1 MRAFRGLVLL
11 SSALLAGCGPG
22 FGKPCG
28 LTDEPEPNE
37 TRDQATMLALGA
49 DRPACSASETDEDWF
64 QLAPG
69 TAVGFYKVTLSAVGA
84 GTVEATVYA
93 ASDNGVVGTSEGTA
107 VGQNVTLL
115 FSAKANQGFRVRV
128 KGTAENAELPG
139 FKYTIGATFTA
150 AQDGFEPNDTRDTAT
165 ALTLNTPVNASFLA
179 GFAGGAPLPD
189 AAGDDWYRV
198 TLVAG
203 QRLNVALENVATNV
217 TPTVTVYAPDQSEY
231 ASESRPTAG
240 QSVLWTS
247 MDRLT
252 AAGVYHLKISPQALD
267 EAGGT
272 QPDHFTRLY
281 KLTVRQVP

>member
-1 MRAFRGLVLL
+1 MIGFRWVVLA
-11 SSALLAGCGPG
+11 SVAVLAGCGPG

-37 TRDQATMLALGA
+37 TRDQATMLALGT
-49 DRPACSASETDEDWF
+49 DRAACSASEADEDWF

-69 TAVGFYKVTLSAVGA
+69 TGVGFFKVTLSSVGA
-84 GTVEATVYA
+84 GTVEASIFA

-107 VGQNVTLL
+107 AGQNVTLV
-115 FSAKANQGFRVRV
+115 FSSKAGQTFRVRV
-128 KGTAENAELPG
+128 KGTAENAELPA
-139 FKYTIGATFTA
+139 FKYTVTATFTA
-150 AQDGFEPNDTRDTAT
+150 AQDTFEPNDTRDTAT

-179 GFAGGAPLPD
+179 GFAAGAPLPD
-189 AAGDDWYRV
+189 SAGDDWYKV
-198 TLVAG
+198 TLAAG

-217 TPTVTVYAPDQSEY
+217 TPTVVVYAPDQSEY
-231 ASESRPTAG
+231 ASETRSTPG

-252 AAGVYHLKISPQALD
+252 AAGQYHLKISPQTLD
-267 EAGGT
+267 EAGAT

-281 KLTVRQVP
+281 KLTVKQVP

>member
-1 MRAFRGLVLL
+1 MNAFRWVL
-11 SSALLAGCGPG
+11 SSSAALLASCGPG

-49 DRPACSASETDEDWF
+49 ERAACSASETDEDWF

-69 TAVGFYKVTLSAVGA
+69 TAVGFFKVTLSAVGA
-84 GTVEATVYA
+84 GTVDATVYA

-107 VGQNVTLL
+107 AGQNVTVL
-115 FSAKANQGFRVRV
+115 FSSKANQTFRVRV
-128 KGTAENAELPG
+128 KGSPENAELPG
-139 FKYTIGATFTA
+139 FKYTITAAFTA
-150 AQDGFEPNDTRDTAT
+150 AQDPFEPNDSRDAAT
-165 ALTLNTPVNASFLA
+165 QLTLNTPVNASFLA

-189 AAGDDWYRV
+189 SAGDDWYKV

-217 TPTVTVYAPDQSEY
+217 TPSVVIFAPDQSEY
-231 ASESRPTAG
+231 ANESRPSAG

-252 AAGVYHLKISPQALD
+252 AAGVYHLKISPQSLEEVGAS
-267 EAGGT
+267 